1 MPLNCVIIDDEPLAR
16 ECIANYVREI
26 DFLELVGT
34 GSNPVELRQILDE
47 QAVDLIFLDIQMPIM
62 TGIDFLKMT
71 QNPPMVIITTA
82 FPSYALEGFQLDVM
96 DYLLKP
102 ITFNRFFQA
111 ITKAKA
117 YFQLQAGA
125 QPAEVGSTEKTA
137 SYFFI
142 KCENKYE
149 KIYFDDILY
158 VQAMQNYVIIH
169 TTKGKYITLLYL
181 KNVEQYLEGQ
191 PFIRVH
197 KSYIV
202 AIPPIESIENNELL
216 IQEHRIPISRNYKEK
231 VLKKVVDDKLWKK

>member
-1 MPLNCVIIDDEPLAR
+1 MNCVTIDDEPLAR

-117 YFQLQAGA
+117 YFQLQAA
-125 QPAEVGSTEKTA
+125 APHAEVASIDKAA

-149 KIYFDDILY
+149 KIYFADILY

-169 TTKGKYITLLYL
+169 TIKGKYITLLYL

-191 PFIRVH
+191 AFIRVH

-202 AIPPIESIENNELL
+202 AIPQIEAIENNELL
-216 IQEHRIPISRNYKEK
+216 IQEHRIPISRNYKDK
-231 VLKKVVDDKLWKK
+231 VIKQVVDDKLWKK